1 MFFVF
6 RLTYFKLSDTTHS
19 GVQHRAKAT
28 VGSLKTK
35 KHWATIAIGADLS
48 ASIGGRTNQTARATT
63 TQLLCRSDLY
73 LYIYLICKIGLPSCG
88 ECSWDVPARRSETRC
103 DHTKWCARPRLCVPM
118 VRQGPSRH
126 LPSPNHDLRCCSRHR
141 RGHRWPPQS
150 PHSATPCPQPRLR
163 SWRSKMLRTKGP
175 TKEPLAD
182 MSKWS
187 AVSLL
192 PFSRCMPTIRG
203 AVQR

>member
-73 LYIYLICKIGLPSCG
+73 LYIYLICKIGWPSCG

-103 DHTKWCARPRLCVPM
+103 DHTKWCARLMQCVP
-118 VRQGPSRH
+118 RELRGSYPCPRGPIH
-126 LPSPNHDLRCCSRHR
+126 ALHCCSRHR
-141 RGHRWPPQS
+141 LSPRGYSLQYTSRPTPQ
-150 PHSATPCPQPRLR
+150 RGGR
-163 SWRSKMLRTKGP
+163 SQ
-175 TKEPLAD
+175 
-182 MSKWS
+182 
-187 AVSLL
+187 
-192 PFSRCMPTIRG
+192 SRALHRG
-203 AVQR
+203 AVSALWVSMSQWYVS

>member
-73 LYIYLICKIGLPSCG
+73 LYIYLICKIGWPSCG
-88 ECSWDVPARRSETRC
+88 ECLWDVPARRSETRC
-103 DHTKWCARPRLCVPM
+103 DHTKWCARPRLCVPRG
-118 VRQGPSRH
+118 RQGPSRH

-141 RGHRWPPQS
+141 RERRSPPQS
-150 PHSATPCPQPRLR
+150 PHSETSCLQPRPR
-163 SWRSKMLRTKGP
+163 SWRSKMLHTKGP
-175 TKEPLAD
+175 TEEPLAD
-182 MSKWS
+182 MS
-187 AVSLL
+187 
-192 PFSRCMPTIRG
+192 
-203 AVQR
+203 

>member
-73 LYIYLICKIGLPSCG
+73 LYIYLICKTGWPSYG
-88 ECSWDVPARRSETRC
+88 KCSWDVPARRSETRC

-118 VRQGPSRH
+118 VHQGPSRH
-126 LPSPNHDLRCCSRHR
+126 LPSPNHDLRCYTLRHR
-141 RGHRWPPQS
+141 ACNHSRGVGVAKDHTQKAPQKS
-150 PHSATPCPQPRLR
+150 LWQICPNGVLFHCCRFLVVCPRYVER
-163 SWRSKMLRTKGP
+163 CKGRA
-175 TKEPLAD
+175 L
-182 MSKWS
+182 
-187 AVSLL
+187 
-192 PFSRCMPTIRG
+192 C
-203 AVQR
+203 